1 MEPPFAGISCSLD
14 FTLKEAS
21 MKVRTTT
28 AVFLFLAL
36 LSAASFAAPQYQ
48 AGKIVKVEK
57 QEEPHAHSAGGT
69 DAPLKAEVATYHVS
83 IQLGDKVYV
92 CSYDAHADQDMSWVE
107 GKDVEAR
114 VKGKVVYV
122 KKANG
127 KEAKGSILS
136 TAPAGNS

>member
-57 QEEPHAHSAGGT
+57 QESHAHSAGGA